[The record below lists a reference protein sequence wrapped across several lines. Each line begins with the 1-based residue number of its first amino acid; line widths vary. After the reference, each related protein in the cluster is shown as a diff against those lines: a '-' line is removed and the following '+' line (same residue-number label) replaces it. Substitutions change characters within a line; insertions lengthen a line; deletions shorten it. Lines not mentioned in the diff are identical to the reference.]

1 MKLTDLNT
9 QQLKAVKTVKQP
21 VLVFAGAGSGKTRV
35 LTYKIWHLIKEKIYK
50 PNEILALTFT
60 NKAATEMRDRIK
72 ESINCDGVN
81 VGTFHSIGARILR
94 SHIGYLDEKYNNDFT
109 IYDVSDQKALLKEV
123 VEQLDIAE
131 FKELNIN
138 FLRSQLDKFKNES
151 MSVKQVEAKANSFED
166 EKIAEVYKRYS
177 ELLLSN
183 NAVDFNDLIGMP
195 IKLFK
200 HSNTL
205 LKKYQDTWKY
215 ILVDE
220 FQDTNSPQ
228 FELIS
233 LLGGTHQNI
242 TVVGDDDQSIYGWRG
257 ANIDNILTNFK
268 ETFKKSVEIKLEK
281 NYRST
286 QRILDGAWSVVSNNI
301 NRAEKKLIATK
312 GVGERISLISTGSDE
327 EEANAICDS
336 IKAEI
341 KINKNSFQDFAVLYR
356 TNAQS
361 RMIEQTMMKEG
372 LPYNIVGGTKFY
384 DRKEVKD
391 VIAYLTLVCNPNDNI
406 ALKRI
411 INFPVRGIGEKS
423 VNIFN
428 QFSLEKDISLFE
440 SLKFC
445 RDIKLRGKQQDSIE
459 SFYQSINKFHDLLDT
474 LDCKEL
480 LRALLEEFNIE
491 NYYKNNPAEQDR
503 YDNIQELKLSI
514 DRFAEKSSGNLK
526 EFLQE
531 ISLYTD
537 LDDWDDKKNSVTLM
551 TIHAAKGLEF
561 STVFV
566 SGLEQ
571 GLFPLIRVDD
581 DSDQLEEER
590 RLFYVAVTRAMER
603 VYLLNA
609 KYRRKFG
616 GLNTTSFVQSDF
628 LNEINKDVIK
638 VKPYKSVYTKRVVHA
653 NGKKTIKLSRTVT
666 EFDDFQV
673 GDQVQ
678 HNLFG
683 VGTILVLNGAGEN
696 QKVGVE
702 FDGGLR
708 KKLIVKYARLKKID

>member
-1 MKLTDLNT
+1 
-9 QQLKAVKTVKQP
+9 
-21 VLVFAGAGSGKTRV
+21 
-35 LTYKIWHLIKEKIYK
+35 
-50 PNEILALTFT
+50 
-60 NKAATEMRDRIK
+60 
-72 ESINCDGVN
+72 
-81 VGTFHSIGARILR
+81 
-94 SHIGYLDEKYNNDFT
+94 
-109 IYDVSDQKALLKEV
+109 
-123 VEQLDIAE
+123 
-131 FKELNIN
+131 
-138 FLRSQLDKFKNES
+138 
-151 MSVKQVEAKANSFED
+151 
-166 EKIAEVYKRYS
+166 
-177 ELLLSN
+177 
-183 NAVDFNDLIGMP
+183 
-195 IKLFK
+195 
-200 HSNTL
+200 
-205 LKKYQDTWKY
+205 
-215 ILVDE
+215 
-220 FQDTNSPQ
+220 
-228 FELIS
+228 LIS
-233 LLGGTHQNI
+233 LLAGKHQNI

-268 ETFKKSVEIKLEK
+268 DTFKKSVEIKLEK

-286 QRILDGAWSVVSNNI
+286 QRILDGAWSVVSNNT
-301 NRAEKKLIATK
+301 NRAEKKLVATK
-312 GVGERISLISTGSDE
+312 GLGERVSLISAGSDE
-327 EEANAICDS
+327 EESNAICDS

-341 KINKNSFQDFAVLYR
+341 KLHKSSFKDFAVLYR

-391 VIAYLTLVCNPNDNI
+391 VIAYLTVVCNPNDNI

-423 VNIFN
+423 INIFN
-428 QFSLEKDISLFE
+428 ELAAEKGISLFE

-445 RDIKLRGKQQDSIE
+445 REIKLRGKQQDSIE
-459 SFYQSINKFHDLLDT
+459 NFYLSINKFHDLLDN

-480 LRALLEEFNIE
+480 LRTLLEEFNIE
-491 NYYKNNPAEQDR
+491 NYYKNNPVEQER
-503 YDNIQELKLSI
+503 YDNIQELKSSI
-514 DRFAEKSSGNLK
+514 DRFADNSNGNLK
-526 EFLQE
+526 DFLQE

-537 LDDWDDKKNSVTLM
+537 LDDWDSKKDSVTLM

-566 SGLEQ
+566 CGLEQ
-571 GLFPLIRVDD
+571 GLFPLVRVDD
-581 DSDQLEEER
+581 DPDQIEEER

-616 GLNTTSFVQSDF
+616 ALHTSSFIQSEF
-628 LNEINKDVIK
+628 LNEINNDVIK
-638 VKPYKSVYTKRVVHA
+638 IKPYKSVYTKRVVRSG
-653 NGKKTIKLSRTVT
+653 GKKTIKISRTVT
-666 EFDDFQV
+666 EFDDFKV

-683 VGTILVLNGAGEN
+683 VGTILVLNGTGEN

>member
-1 MKLTDLNT
+1 MNLKDLNT
-9 QQLKAVKTVKQP
+9 QQLKAVKTVNHP

-35 LTYKIWHLIKEKIYK
+35 LTYKIWHLIKEKIYS

-60 NKAATEMRDRIK
+60 NKAASEMKERIK

-94 SHIGYLDEKYNNDFT
+94 KHIQYLDEKYNNDFT

-123 VEQLDIAE
+123 VEQLNIAE
-131 FKELNIN
+131 FKELNVN
-138 FLRSQLDKFKNES
+138 FLKNQLDKFKNAS
-151 MSVKQVEAKANSFED
+151 MSIEEVESKANSFED
-166 EKIAEVYKRYS
+166 EKIAEVYKRYT

-200 HSNTL
+200 HSEAL
-205 LKKYQDTWKY
+205 LKKYQQEWKY

-233 LLGGTHQNI
+233 LLGGKHQNI

-268 ETFKKSVEIKLEK
+268 ETFAKAVEVKLEK

-286 QRILDGAWSVVSNNI
+286 QRILDGAWSVVSNNT
-301 NRAEKKLIATK
+301 NRAEKKLTATK
-312 GVGERISLISTGSDE
+312 GEGEMISLISTGSDE
-327 EEANAICDS
+327 DEANAICDS

-341 KINKNSFQDFAVLYR
+341 KIHKNSFKDFAILYR

-384 DRKEVKD
+384 DRKEIKD
-391 VIAYLTLVCNPNDNI
+391 VLAYLTIVCNPNDNI

-423 VNIFN
+423 ISIFN
-428 QFSLEKDISLFE
+428 DLALKKGISLFD

-459 SFYQSINKFHDLLDT
+459 SFYTSIEKFHGLLDT

-480 LRALLEEFNIE
+480 LRVLLEEFNIE

-503 YDNIQELKLSI
+503 YNNIQELKSSI
-514 DRFAEKSSGNLK
+514 DRFAEHSTGNLK
-526 EFLQE
+526 DFLQE

-551 TIHAAKGLEF
+551 TIHGAKGLEF

-571 GLFPLIRVDD
+571 GLFPLIRLDD

-590 RLFYVAVTRAMER
+590 RLFYVAVTRAMDR

-616 GLNTTSFVQSDF
+616 ALNTSSFIQSEF
-628 LNEINKDVIK
+628 LNEINKDVVKI
-638 VKPYKSVYTKRVVHA
+638 KPYKTVYTKRVVRSG
-653 NGKKTIKLSRTVT
+653 GKKTIQMSRTVT
-666 EFDDFQV
+666 EFDDFKV

-683 VGTILVLNGAGEN
+683 VGTILVLNGTGEN